1 MGWRQAG
8 RQELEAGLLES
19 QVVESMSQGEDEGMA
34 RMEAGPLLGPL
45 LTGAVA
51 TECWVCAPLKAS
63 CRHGSKEA
71 VTLIPDASRKETPTG
86 AKSF

>member
-1 MGWRQAG
+1 MEAG

-19 QVVESMSQGEDEGMA
+19 QVVESMSQGDDEGMA

-51 TECWVCAPLKAS
+51 TEC
-63 CRHGSKEA
+63 
-71 VTLIPDASRKETPTG
+71 
-86 AKSF
+86 